1 MGWGLAA
8 LAAPE
13 AMSNPKDLPAN
24 KHYQTLPQT
33 QNSQLKLVEILY
45 NFEYVEICRNSEI
58 TCWAQQLIIPKG
70 PMKSPNELLGL
81 DQF

>member
-45 NFEYVEICRNSEI
+45 NFEYVEIC
-58 TCWAQQLIIPKG
+58 
-70 PMKSPNELLGL
+70 
-81 DQF
+81 

>member
-13 AMSNPKDLPAN
+13 AMSNPKDPPAN

-45 NFEYVEICRNSEI
+45 NFEYVEIC
-58 TCWAQQLIIPKG
+58 
-70 PMKSPNELLGL
+70 
-81 DQF
+81 